1 MPRAI
6 LGAVLFAVLPA
17 CVVQRTVD
25 NLQENSPPPEFGR
38 PGWVRG
44 CAGTGAWIGGI
55 VGGVLSVVVLPIT
68 YPITLLAGDSLSPTA
83 REEFMLFP
91 ATGLAATGH
100 FLFGAPPDLLDWTF
114 RRAWTGDGMP
124 VNTYEVVPMQ
134 PPAPVVT
141 PPPAQPTAP
150 APTQPPTPPAVVP
163 GTDRR

>member
-17 CVVQRTVD
+17 LPACVVQRTVD
-25 NLQENSPPPEFGR
+25 NLQENAPPPEFGR

-100 FLFGAPPDLLDWTF
+100 FLFGAPPDLVDWTF

-124 VNTYEVVPMQ
+124 ENTYEVVPMQ

-141 PPPAQPTAP
+141 PPPAEPKAP
-150 APTQPPTPPAVVP
+150 GESEPAA
-163 GTDRR
+163 DRR